1 MVIVKLSVDNIENSK
16 RFKLILVYFKVYRVF
31 EKFYQKIDQNFL
43 NFKKI
48 NTPIISSKKKQFTK
62 INTRKKYLDVA
73 DLRK

>member
-16 RFKLILVYFKVYRVF
+16 RFKLILVYYKVYRVF

>member
-16 RFKLILVYFKVYRVF
+16 RFKLILVYYKVYRVF

-48 NTPIISSKKKQFTK
+48 NAPIISSKKKQFTK
-62 INTRKKYLDVA
+62 INTRKKYVDVA

>member
-16 RFKLILVYFKVYRVF
+16 RYKLILVYYKVYRVF